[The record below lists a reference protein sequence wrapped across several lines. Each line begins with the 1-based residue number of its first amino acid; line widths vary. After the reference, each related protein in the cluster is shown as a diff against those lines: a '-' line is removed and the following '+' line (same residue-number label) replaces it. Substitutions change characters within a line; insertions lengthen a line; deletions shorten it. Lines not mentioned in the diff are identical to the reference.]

1 MPPKICW
8 AMAVMSLNVEQAKSL
23 AIGAND
29 IRGRPFAPAQAASWT
44 SCSAP
49 SRLVTAS
56 AR

>member
-8 AMAVMSLNVEQAKSL
+8 AMAVMSRKVEQANSL
-23 AIGAND
+23 AIGASD
-29 IRGRPFAPAQAASWT
+29 ASDRPVAPAQAASCT

-49 SRLVTAS
+49 SRFVTAS